1 MLQKHIDKLDD
12 IRVMLANVGSDI
24 VVGYENVLVGLEKS
38 DPSCFEELY
47 KNFSKNSSIGKK
59 IDNEI
64 LISLALFGAEATDLR
79 ELVAYLKVTN
89 EMMRISDNITSF
101 SKRIASLIENNDSY
115 EATKEYSVHLTKSS
129 LRAVS
134 MVVEALKSNDKDT
147 ILTLYRNIQVEESKT
162 DDLYSILE
170 KSTLAE
176 LSKSNE
182 FSIDHMNILS
192 TMRKIERVADR
203 AADISKLLVFAS
215 EGGELDVY

>member
-1 MLQKHIDKLDD
+1 MLQKHIDKLNA
-12 IRVMLANVGSDI
+12 IRGMLADLGSEI
-24 VVGYENVLVGLEKS
+24 TQGYEKVLCGLEKS
-38 DPSCFEELY
+38 DSSCFDSLY
-47 KNFSKNSSIGKK
+47 KDFSKNGAVGKK
-59 IDNEI
+59 IDNDI
-64 LISLALFGAEATDLR
+64 LVSLALFGAEATDLR

-89 EMMRISDNITSF
+89 EMMRISDNIKSF
-101 SKRIASLIENNDSY
+101 SKRIAPLVDENDSY
-115 EATKEYSVHLTKSS
+115 EATKEYSVHLAKSS
-129 LRAVS
+129 LRAVA
-134 MVVEALKSNDKDT
+134 MTTEALKSDDKET

-182 FSIDHMNILS
+182 FSVDHMSILS